1 LAACT
6 EGTDP
11 NVRAV
16 RAAFVRYSH
25 RMRGIPGFK
34 LDSFTLA
41 LVAAVV
47 LASVLPAAGAIAS
60 LIDLVVKL
68 AVMLLFFLH
77 GARLPREAVI
87 QAVKHW
93 RLQLLILAL
102 TFVLF
107 PLVGW
112 VTAPLANRILEPA
125 LVSGLLFLCCLPS
138 TVQSSI
144 AFTSL
149 GRGNVPA
156 AACAA
161 SASNLVGIFVTPL
174 LTGVLLAR
182 QGGITFG
189 AVGTILLLL
198 LVPFVAGQVARP
210 RVGSWVAKRR
220 TLVGLV
226 DRGSI
231 LLMVYSAFGKAV
243 IDGVWQKLSGADLLW
258 ILIVSCA
265 LLALVVSLAVVAS
278 RRLRFSH
285 EDEAAIVFCGS
296 MKSLVTGMPMANV
309 LFPGAVAGV
318 LVLPVIVFHQ
328 LQLLVCAVLA
338 RRYATRSAAVSGS
351 ERLL

>member
-1 LAACT
+1 
-6 EGTDP
+6 
-11 NVRAV
+11 
-16 RAAFVRYSH
+16 
-25 RMRGIPGFK
+25 MRGIPGLK
-34 LDSFTLA
+34 LDSFTLS
-41 LVAAVV
+41 LVASVA
-47 LASVLPAAGAIAS
+47 LASVLPASGAAADV
-60 LIDLVVKL
+60 IDVAIKL

-102 TFVLF
+102 TFALF
-107 PLVGW
+107 PLIGW
-112 VTAPLANRILEPA
+112 ATAPIASRVLEPA

-149 GRGNVPA
+149 GQGNVPA

-161 SASNLVGIFVTPL
+161 SASNLVGIVVTPL

-182 QGGITFG
+182 HGTIALG
-189 AVGTILLLL
+189 AVGTILVLL
-198 LVPFVAGQVARP
+198 LVPFIAGQVARA
-210 RVGSWVAKRR
+210 RVGAWAARR
-220 TLVGLV
+220 HTLVGLV

-231 LLMVYSAFGKAV
+231 LLMVYGAFGKAV
-243 IDGVWQKLSGADLLW
+243 IGGVWQRLSGADVLW
-258 ILIVSCA
+258 IVVTSCA
-265 LLALVVSLAVVAS
+265 LLALVVSLAVFAS
-278 RRLRFSH
+278 RRLRFSR

-309 LFPGAVAGV
+309 LFPGAVVGV

-328 LQLLVCAVLA
+328 VQLLACALLA
-338 RRYATRSAAVSGS
+338 RRYATQSATSS
-351 ERLL
+351 NIRNPR